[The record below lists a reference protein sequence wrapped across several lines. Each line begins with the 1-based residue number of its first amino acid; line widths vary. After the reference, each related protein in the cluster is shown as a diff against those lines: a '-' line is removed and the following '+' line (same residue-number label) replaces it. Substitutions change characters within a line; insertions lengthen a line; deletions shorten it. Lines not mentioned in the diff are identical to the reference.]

1 MSKKD
6 LELLN
11 IEVGTFKRVNDKLTL
26 KIDQSQFRYDSLAE
40 LNEVKVQEPNFLHLQ
55 NIVEQD
61 SQVVLTYGLS
71 KEAKSLKHLP
81 TEKKAI
87 RTAIAKQIM
96 TQDVLSDG
104 KYHISLNPANIWY
117 YPMTNVWYAYRANEL
132 MPFDDKFNSLSKYKA
147 LVLYCLT
154 GTPYER
160 LLSEPKEALAKN
172 QDELLQQIVNANDTE
187 ELKFAIKG
195 IDDYVSYREWQDI
208 DNKEQKSKKKLW
220 ITAGSIAIV
229 AIVGMGLV
237 HKNDQKKYVA
247 LENQHQEQITK
258 LKYSTA
264 VKTALDDKE
273 WKEAGKAMDK
283 AGYSKNKKAMTYL
296 NLNKYQEA
304 LNTDPS
310 LLLKIVK
317 KAYKNDDTKDILE
330 WQTPSSTSSKV
341 SDQLKLEKAIIN
353 YDVDTLTGQLSF
365 EQNGDVLLKMGKA
378 FNDHNDTQD
387 ASTAQTKLVAINKNK
402 GDYLKALMT
411 LKSANKSVDDNQKK
425 LDDANKIDD
434 KDNSK
439 GDKVK
444 EAKSNL
450 ENAKKDQSTA
460 QKKVDQLQ
468 KKVGD

>member
-40 LNEVKVQEPNFLHLQ
+40 LNELKTQEPNFLHLQ

-96 TQDVLSDG
+96 TQDVLRDG

-160 LLSEPKEALAKN
+160 LLSEPKEALAQN

-187 ELKFAIKG
+187 ELKLAVKE
-195 IDDYVSYREWQDI
+195 IDDYVSYREWQDV

-229 AIVGMGLV
+229 A
-237 HKNDQKKYVA
+237 
-247 LENQHQEQITK
+247 
-258 LKYSTA
+258 
-264 VKTALDDKE
+264 
-273 WKEAGKAMDK
+273 
-283 AGYSKNKKAMTYL
+283 
-296 NLNKYQEA
+296 
-304 LNTDPS
+304 
-310 LLLKIVK
+310 
-317 KAYKNDDTKDILE
+317 
-330 WQTPSSTSSKV
+330 
-341 SDQLKLEKAIIN
+341 
-353 YDVDTLTGQLSF
+353 
-365 EQNGDVLLKMGKA
+365 
-378 FNDHNDTQD
+378 
-387 ASTAQTKLVAINKNK
+387 
-402 GDYLKALMT
+402 
-411 LKSANKSVDDNQKK
+411 
-425 LDDANKIDD
+425 
-434 KDNSK
+434 
-439 GDKVK
+439 
-444 EAKSNL
+444 
-450 ENAKKDQSTA
+450 
-460 QKKVDQLQ
+460 
-468 KKVGD
+468 

>member
-1 MSKKD
+1 
-6 LELLN
+6 
-11 IEVGTFKRVNDKLTL
+11 
-26 KIDQSQFRYDSLAE
+26 
-40 LNEVKVQEPNFLHLQ
+40 
-55 NIVEQD
+55 
-61 SQVVLTYGLS
+61 
-71 KEAKSLKHLP
+71 
-81 TEKKAI
+81 
-87 RTAIAKQIM
+87 
-96 TQDVLSDG
+96 
-104 KYHISLNPANIWY
+104 
-117 YPMTNVWYAYRANEL
+117 
-132 MPFDDKFNSLSKYKA
+132 
-147 LVLYCLT
+147 
-154 GTPYER
+154 
-160 LLSEPKEALAKN
+160 
-172 QDELLQQIVNANDTE
+172 
-187 ELKFAIKG
+187 
-195 IDDYVSYREWQDI
+195 
-208 DNKEQKSKKKLW
+208 
-220 ITAGSIAIV
+220 
-229 AIVGMGLV
+229 
-237 HKNDQKKYVA
+237 
-247 LENQHQEQITK
+247 
-258 LKYSTA
+258 
-264 VKTALDDKE
+264 
-273 WKEAGKAMDK
+273 MDK

-330 WQTPSSTSSKV
+330 WQTPSSASSKT

-365 EQNGDVLLKMGKA
+365 EQNGDVLLRMGKA
-378 FNDHNDTQD
+378 FNDHDDTQD
-387 ASTAQTKLVAINKNK
+387 ASTAQTKLVAINKDK

-434 KDNSK
+434 KDSGK